1 LHWASPKN
9 EVEPLARDVQRPGV
23 VTVHNPAQPPFSVL
37 VAEDDEDMRSLIA
50 NSLRIDGH
58 HVVETRDG
66 AELLD
71 RLTEVLNDPSRRPV
85 VIVTDVLMPN
95 LSGLGVLAALRRARW
110 DVPVIL
116 MTALN
121 DESVLTVAQR
131 FGVVTL
137 FRKPVDIDDLRTA
150 VLNAR
155 LSSQRHSN

>member
-1 LHWASPKN
+1 VIVDSPQ
-9 EVEPLARDVQRPGV
+9 P
-23 VTVHNPAQPPFSVL
+23 PPFSVL
-37 VAEDDEDMRSLIA
+37 VAEDDADMRSLIA
-50 NSLRIDGH
+50 SSLRIDGH
-58 HVVETRDG
+58 HVIETRDG
-66 AELLD
+66 VELLD

-116 MTALN
+116 MTALT

-137 FRKPVDIDDLRTA
+137 FKKPVDIDDLRTA

-155 LSSQRHSN
+155 LERRSN

>member
-1 LHWASPKN
+1 
-9 EVEPLARDVQRPGV
+9 
-23 VTVHNPAQPPFSVL
+23 VTVNSPAQPPFSVL
-37 VAEDDEDMRSLIA
+37 VAEDDEDMRSIIA

-85 VIVTDVLMPN
+85 VVVTDVLMPN

-137 FRKPVDIDDLRTA
+137 FKKPVDIDDLRTA

-155 LSSQRHSN
+155 LFSERRSN